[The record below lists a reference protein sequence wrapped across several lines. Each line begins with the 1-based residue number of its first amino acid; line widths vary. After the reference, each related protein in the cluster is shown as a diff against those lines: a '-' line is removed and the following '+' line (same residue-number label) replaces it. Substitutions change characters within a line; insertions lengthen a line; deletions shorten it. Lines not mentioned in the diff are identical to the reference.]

1 MGAVLRFLAA
11 GGAVWYLS
19 NQVLPELGAIGIVC
33 TLSIAL
39 LISFLLVLVLVLV
52 LVLLR
57 RDIIFADIGLIS
69 ERQMSAQAS
78 LLKYKEPSE

>member
-33 TLSIAL
+33 TFSIAL
-39 LISFLLVLVLVLV
+39 LISFLLVLVLV